1 MAATGDPLMVVASLA
16 NPGGNITGLSG
27 IGIATGPT
35 ELNPHVAA
43 VSLALCFATNN
54 ANVGGR
60 TIAMGEQAVN
70 VRGLGVVRSLERES
84 SRYLLT
90 EN

>member
-1 MAATGDPLMVVASLA
+1 LLPSALP
-16 NPGGNITGLSG
+16 
-27 IGIATGPT
+27 
-35 ELNPHVAA
+35 
-43 VSLALCFATNN
+43 LCFATNN
-54 ANVGGR
+54 AYVGGR